1 MLTLASRG
9 GGMCIDNFRGTRGFY
24 FNTVLSLARSLAVH
38 RPAPV
43 EKVQKLQCMCPLE
56 VRGVFTLDVRRR
68 DAVIALAV
76 FLVESGLQHKDIFVP
91 YLLSLLRGLP
101 RVQWIEESLGKKGKE
116 FLPVAENFSFCLVTL
131 LADVAQ
137 RDPDSRQEIL
147 NTLMEVMQALQEMCQ
162 TPDNH
167 DKVYLCRYIV
177 PSLLGMTRAFGR
189 YSNTDEALLSKLF
202 PKDSP
207 QARCVTEETEGV
219 RRRSFNDFRS
229 IMPSSL
235 LTVCQ
240 SDTLRRRTGTNL
252 DSSVQVCAYLPDSSA
267 LDPDYY
273 FSTVSSS
280 FSVSPLFM
288 GAGENEVEVP
298 IDLLR
303 QLLGMSNPGLN
314 LYYKTFS
321 DPLYVCVFK
330 MLRDTLYNMKAL
342 QPAFV
347 REVHDFVLEQF
358 SSSQS
363 ELQRVLHDTG
373 GLPGEQSPLKL
384 RCQANAACVDLM
396 VWAVKDEQGAENL
409 CTKLSEKLQ
418 SKTSSKVIIAHMPLL
433 ICCLQGLGRLCERFP
448 VVAHSATTSL
458 RDFLVVPSPVLLKLY
473 KYHSQYSTG
482 TGEIRINVTNEH
494 SQPSFNLL
502 SNRKDQPSMYE
513 QLRDISID
521 NICRCLKAGLTMDHV
536 IVEAFLASLS
546 NRLYISQENEKD
558 AHLIPDHTI
567 RALGHIAVALRD
579 TPKVM
584 EHILQILQQKFCQPP
599 SQLDVLIIDQ
609 LGCMVITGNQYI
621 YQEVWN
627 LFQQISVK
635 ASSVVY
641 SATRDYRDHG
651 YRHCSL
657 AVINALANIAAN
669 LQGEQLVD
677 ELMVNLLELFVQL
690 GLEGKRAS
698 ERASDKGPALK
709 ASSSAGNLG
718 VLIPVIAVLTRRL
731 PPIKEAKPRLQKLFR
746 DFWLYSVVMGFA
758 VEGSGLWPEEWYEGV
773 CEIATK
779 SPLLTFP
786 SGEPLRSELQY
797 NSALKNDTVTP
808 AELSEL
814 RATISNLL
822 DPPPEGSALINKLDF
837 AMSTYL
843 LSVYR
848 LEYMRMLR
856 SNDPDRFQVMFR
868 YFEDKAIQ
876 KDKSGMMQCIICVG
890 DKVFDV
896 FLQMMAEK
904 PKTKEH
910 EEELERHAQFLL
922 VNFNHT
928 HKRIRRVADKYLSG
942 LAETFPHLLWSGRVL
957 KTMLDILQT
966 LSLLNPH
973 SEQEY
978 LKIMNKIMLI
988 TVPDTYEA
996 RENIVK
1002 DFAARCGEI
1011 LKEAMKW
1018 APSVTKSHL
1027 QEYLNKHQI
1036 WVSGLSQHTGLAMAT
1051 ESILHFAGY
1060 NRQSTTLGTTQLTE
1074 RPACVKK
1081 DYSNF
1086 MASLNLRNRYT
1097 GEVAGMIQFSE
1108 ATHSQSDLNKLM
1120 IHQMTS
1126 ALDKKDPEAFTQAM
1140 FKMAA
1145 LLITTKNCDPQLLHH
1160 LCWSPLKMFTE
1171 HGMET
1176 AIACWEWLLAAH
1188 NGVEVPF
1195 MREMA
1200 GAWQMTV
1207 ELKMGLFSETM
1218 VEAGPLAVSEESQP
1232 TPCAPN
1238 VIPHFLWIEF
1248 LVQRF
1253 EIAKYSSADQVEIF
1267 TTILQ
1272 RSLSLSVGG
1281 PKSSLN
1287 GHVAAIGPRFRLLT
1301 LGLTLLHADVVTN
1314 ATIRNVLREKIYST
1328 AFDYF
1333 SVAPKFPT
1341 QAEKRLRED
1350 ISIMIKFYAS
1360 LQSDKKY
1367 LTASQLVPPAVTDS
1381 RSSLDAAVGQR
1392 QQVAQGWINT
1402 YPLSSGMST
1411 ISKKSGLSKKSNRGT
1426 QLHKYYMKRRTLLLA
1441 LLASEIERLTT
1452 WYNPLST
1459 QELAIATEQ
1468 SVETS
1473 IANWRSKYISLT
1485 EKQWKDNVNLAWSIA
1500 PYLALQLPARFK
1512 NTEAIVSEVTRLV
1525 RMDPAAVCDVPEA
1538 VKFLV
1543 TWHTID
1549 ADSPELSH
1557 ILCWAPADPP
1567 TGLSYFSSMYPPHP
1581 LTAQYGVK
1589 VLRSFPPDAILFY
1602 IPQIVQALRYD
1613 KMGYVREYILWAAQ
1627 KSQLLAHQFIW
1638 NMKTNIY
1645 LDEEGHQKD
1654 PDIGELLEQMV
1665 EEITGSL
1672 SGPAKDFYQREFD
1685 FFNKITNVSAIIK
1698 PFPKGEERKRACL
1711 EAMSQIKV
1719 QPGCYLPSNPEAIV
1733 LDIDYKSGTPMQ
1745 SAAKAPYLAKFK
1757 VRRCGVSELEKEG
1770 LLCRSD
1776 SVDEVK
1782 NEEEAKRI
1790 CWQSAIFKVGDDCR
1804 QDMLALQ
1811 IISLFKNI
1819 FQLVGLDLYVFPYRV
1834 VATAP
1839 GCGVIECIPDCK
1851 SRDQLGRQ
1859 TDFGMYDYFRNQYG
1873 DESTLAFQKAR
1884 YNFIR
1889 SMAAYSLLLFLLQIK
1904 DRHNGNI
1911 MLDSQGHL
1919 LHIDFGFM
1927 FESSPGGNLGWEP
1940 DIKLTD
1946 EMVMIMGGKMEAT
1959 PFKWFMEMCVRGYL
1973 AVRPYMDAVVSL
1985 VTLMLDTG
1993 LPCFRGQTIK
2003 LLKQRFNPGLSEKDA
2018 ASFII
2023 KVIQNCFL
2031 SNRSRTYDMI
2041 QYYQNQIPY

>member
-1 MLTLASRG
+1 MA
-9 GGMCIDNFRGTRGFY
+9 TRDFY
-24 FNTVLSLARSLAVH
+24 FNTVLSLARSLAAH

-43 EKVQKLQCMCPLE
+43 EKVQKLLCMCPCDS
-56 VRGVFTLDVRRR
+56 RGVFVLDVRRR

-76 FLVESGLQHKDIFVP
+76 FLVESDLQHKETVVN
-91 YLLSLLRGLP
+91 YLLSLLKGLP
-101 RVQWIEESLGKKGKE
+101 RVQWVEENAGRKCKESL
-116 FLPVAENFSFCLVTL
+116 PMAENFSFCLVTL
-131 LADVAQ
+131 LSDVAQ
-137 RDPDSRQEIL
+137 KDPESRTQIL
-147 NTLMEVMQALQEMCQ
+147 EAIMDVMQSLLEICQ
-162 TPDNH
+162 TPENH
-167 DKVYLCRYIV
+167 DKVHLCRFVV
-177 PSLLGMTRAFGR
+177 PCLLGVARAFGR
-189 YSNTDEALLSKLF
+189 YGNADEPLLCQLF
-202 PKDSP
+202 PREAP
-207 QARCVTEETEGV
+207 PLVTPIRGSVETEGV

-229 IMPSSL
+229 ILPSSL

-240 SDTLRRRTGTNL
+240 SDTLRRKSTATNL
-252 DSSVQVCAYLPDSSA
+252 DAQASPDRGGPSPCSPTAPGPQYFEGSYLSDGSA
-267 LDPDYY
+267 VNPDYY
-273 FSTVSSS
+273 FTTVSSS
-280 FSVSPLFM
+280 FSMSPLFS
-288 GAGENEVEVP
+288 GASGPEINVP
-298 IDLLR
+298 LELLR
-303 QLLGMSNPGLN
+303 RLLQMVKQFVSDSFLKSLDAVVTEVTEANTGMDLF
-314 LYYKTFS
+314 YKGFS
-321 DPLYVCVFK
+321 DPLYVSMFK
-330 MLRDTLYNMKAL
+330 MLRDTLYYMKDVQAG
-342 QPAFV
+342 FV
-347 REVHDFVLEQF
+347 KEVHDFVLEQF

-363 ELQRVLHDTG
+363 EIQRVLHEER
-373 GLPGEQSPLKL
+373 LPGEASPLKL
-384 RCQANAACVDLM
+384 RCHANAACVDLM

-448 VVAHSATTSL
+448 VIAHSASL
-458 RDFLVVPSPVLLKLY
+458 SLKDFLVVPSAVLIKLY
-473 KYHSQYSTG
+473 KYHSQCSSG
-482 TGEIRINVTNEH
+482 AGGIKINVTNEH
-494 SQPSFNLL
+494 SLSTLNLL
-502 SNRKDQPSMYE
+502 SSRKDQPSMYE

-521 NICRCLKAGLTMDHV
+521 NICRCLKAGLTMDPV

-546 NRLYISQENEKD
+546 NRLYISQENDKE

-567 RALGHIAVALRD
+567 RALGHIAVAMRD
-579 TPKVM
+579 SPKVM
-584 EHILQILQQKFCQPP
+584 EPILQILQQKFCQPP
-599 SQLDVLIIDQ
+599 SPLDVLIIDQ
-609 LGCMVITGNQYI
+609 LGCMIITGNQYI

-635 ASSVVY
+635 ASNVVY
-641 SATRDYRDHG
+641 SATKDYKDHG

-669 LQGEQLVD
+669 LQGELLVD
-677 ELMVNLLELFVQL
+677 ELLVNLLELFVQL
-690 GLEGKRAS
+690 GLEGKRAC

-808 AELSEL
+808 AELSDL
-814 RATISNLL
+814 RSTIINLL
-822 DPPPEGSALINKLDF
+822 DPSPEAAALINKLDF
-837 AMSTYL
+837 AMCTYL

-848 LEYMRMLR
+848 LEYMRMLH
-856 SNDPDRFQVMFR
+856 SNDADRFQVMFR
-868 YFEDKAIQ
+868 YFD
-876 KDKSGMMQCIICVG
+876 
-890 DKVFDV
+890 
-896 FLQMMAEK
+896 
-904 PKTKEH
+904 
-910 EEELERHAQFLL
+910 
-922 VNFNHT
+922 
-928 HKRIRRVADKYLSG
+928 
-942 LAETFPHLLWSGRVL
+942 W
-957 KTMLDILQT
+957 
-966 LSLLNPH
+966 
-973 SEQEY
+973 
-978 LKIMNKIMLI
+978 
-988 TVPDTYEA
+988 
-996 RENIVK
+996 
-1002 DFAARCGEI
+1002 
-1011 LKEAMKW
+1011 
-1018 APSVTKSHL
+1018 
-1027 QEYLNKHQI
+1027 
-1036 WVSGLSQHTGLAMAT
+1036 
-1051 ESILHFAGY
+1051 
-1060 NRQSTTLGTTQLTE
+1060 
-1074 RPACVKK
+1074 
-1081 DYSNF
+1081 
-1086 MASLNLRNRYT
+1086 
-1097 GEVAGMIQFSE
+1097 
-1108 ATHSQSDLNKLM
+1108 DL
-1120 IHQMTS
+1120 
-1126 ALDKKDPEAFTQAM
+1126 
-1140 FKMAA
+1140 
-1145 LLITTKNCDPQLLHH
+1145 QLLHH

-1171 HGMET
+1171 QGMET
-1176 AIACWEWLLAAH
+1176 AIACWEWLLAARS
-1188 NGVEVPF
+1188 GAEVQF

-1200 GAWQMTV
+1200 GSWQMTV
-1207 ELKMGLFSETM
+1207 ELKMGLFSETEP
-1218 VEAGPLAVSEESQP
+1218 EADPLAASEESQP
-1232 TPCAPN
+1232 FPRPPN
-1238 VIPHFLWIEF
+1238 VTPHSHWIEF
-1248 LVQRF
+1248 LIQRF

-1267 TTILQ
+1267 TGLLQ
-1272 RSLSLSVGG
+1272 RALSLSVGG
-1281 PKSSLN
+1281 RQSSLN
-1287 GHVAAIGPRFRLLT
+1287 RHVVAIGPRFRLLT

-1333 SVAPKFPT
+1333 SVAPRFPT
-1341 QAEKRLRED
+1341 QPEKRLRED
-1350 ISIMIKFYAS
+1350 ISIMIKFYAC
-1360 LQSDKKY
+1360 LLSDKKY
-1367 LTASQLVPPAVTDS
+1367 LTATQLVPPDPQDVSVNSLSVMAGMDS
-1381 RSSLDAAVGQR
+1381 RSSLDAAVGSR
-1392 QQVAQGWINT
+1392 QQVTQGWINT
-1402 YPLSSGMST
+1402 YPLSSGVST
-1411 ISKKSGLSKKSNRGT
+1411 LSKKSGLSKKTNRGT
-1426 QLHKYYMKRRTLLLA
+1426 QLHKYFMKRRTLLLA
-1441 LLASEIERLTT
+1441 LLASEVERLTT
-1452 WYNPLST
+1452 WYNPLGS
-1459 QELAIATEQ
+1459 QELQISTDQ

-1473 IANWRSKYISLT
+1473 ITNWRSKYISLT

-1512 NTEAIVSEVTRLV
+1512 NTEAIFSEVTRLV
-1525 RMDPAAVCDVPEA
+1525 RLDPGAVSDVPEA

-1581 LTAQYGVK
+1581 LTAQYAVK

-1645 LDEEGHQKD
+1645 TDEEGHQKD
-1654 PDIGELLEQMV
+1654 PDIGDLLEQLV
-1665 EEITGSL
+1665 EEIISSL

-1698 PFPKGEERKRACL
+1698 PIPKGDERKRACL
-1711 EAMSQIKV
+1711 RALSDITV

-1757 VRRCGVSELEKEG
+1757 VKRCGVSELEKEG

-1776 SVDEVK
+1776 SLDEA
-1782 NEEEAKRI
+1782 EDGEEAQKV
-1790 CWQSAIFKVGDDCR
+1790 CWQAAIFKVGDDCR

-1811 IISLFKNI
+1811 IIGLFKNI
-1819 FQLVGLDLYVFPYRV
+1819 FQLVGLDLFVFPYRV

-1911 MLDSQGHL
+1911 MLDRQGHL
-1919 LHIDFGFM
+1919 IHIDFGFM

-1973 AVRPYMDAVVSL
+1973 AVRPYMDAVVAL

-2003 LLKQRFNPGLSEKDA
+2003 LLKQRFNPGVSEKEA
-2018 ASFII
+2018 AAFII

-2031 SNRSRTYDMI
+2031 SSRSKTYDMI